1 MVVNITSKACMHSG
15 KHRVHCLQDIYNHPW
30 YNKNLPPGVKEMNDR
45 PQPLPEGLQTIEEIS
60 RIVQV
65 RYELHILIW
74 WKPATPP
81 VLFDNESRPTA
92 LLR

>member
-1 MVVNITSKACMHSG
+1 MADAFFM
-15 KHRVHCLQDIYNHPW
+15 QDIYNHPW

-65 RYELHILIW
+65 RG
-74 WKPATPP
+74 PGSCGVAA
-81 VLFDNESRPTA
+81 A
-92 LLR
+92 LRQAANQ